1 MPLDYS
7 APTPLQYFAALVS
20 LEDGQPPA
28 LLEAAACLAQDE
40 HPQLDVQQVLA
51 DVDALQARL
60 ARRLA
65 ADAGELQRLR
75 LLNHFFYGEL
85 GFAGNP
91 NDYYAPDNSY
101 LHAVLRTRRGIPVS
115 LAVLWLELA
124 QGVGLKAAGV
134 SFPGHFLVKVRV
146 PGGQVV
152 LDPLTGES
160 LSQEALVERLL
171 PLREQQG
178 LQGEEPPLALYLQ
191 PASARDILVRMLRNL
206 REIHRAGGD
215 GARLLA
221 VQERLVLLL
230 PEAWSERRDR
240 GLAHAELGHSEQA
253 MQDLQAYLDNAR
265 GAADTGAVAE
275 LVRALRGR

>member
-7 APTPLQYFAALVS
+7 IPTPLQYFAALVS
-20 LEDGQPPA
+20 SQDGQPLA

-40 HPQLDVQQVLA
+40 YPQLDVQQVLA

-65 ADAGELQRLR
+65 PDAGELQRLR

-85 GFAGNP
+85 GFAGNS

-101 LHAVLRTRRGIPVS
+101 LHAVLRTRRGIPIS

-124 QGVGLKAAGV
+124 QGLGLKAVGV

-178 LQGEEPPLALYLQ
+178 LEGEEPPLALYLQ

-206 REIHRAGGD
+206 AEIYRTGRAGE
-215 GARLLA
+215 RLLA

-253 MQDLQAYLDNAR
+253 VQDLQAYLDNAR